1 MSRTV
6 FDRLGV
12 KTPDHRF
19 RHELEAGFEMPPR
32 VAQSVLE
39 LAKNVFNPDGLYG
52 DKGGRLRPGQIRH
65 IIAAAAAPRGRPL
78 RETEMM
84 EVVWT
89 IDAGEEDLE
98 VLQVQGSVALRRMR
112 ILRLVNQ
119 ALDQGGEPTQEDL
132 GKALSVTARTIRSD
146 IAALEAEGYRVATRG
161 KLRGV
166 GRGQTHKV
174 PIVELYL
181 KRHTYSEIMWRTH
194 HSSSAI
200 KRYIQ
205 TFGRVVM
212 LSQRGLNAG
221 EIAFAVGISE
231 RLASEYLDLYQRYD
245 TAAHRDRLTEIVQ
258 MVSGGVEQTAAMPK
272 KGVS

>member
-112 ILRLVNQ
+112 ILRLVNE

-181 KRHTYSEIMWRTH
+181 KRQTLSDVGAYSVIDYPICHREQKTPRRTLLKAGGEMLIGDLWYSWSHPMRNSALSGSQKDEGPH
-194 HSSSAI
+194 HSTIEAWCSVIHTSWTQQ
-200 KRYIQ
+200 Y
-205 TFGRVVM
+205 GPCPSPSPE
-212 LSQRGLNAG
+212 L
-221 EIAFAVGISE
+221 
-231 RLASEYLDLYQRYD
+231 
-245 TAAHRDRLTEIVQ
+245 
-258 MVSGGVEQTAAMPK
+258 
-272 KGVS
+272 

>member
-89 IDAGEEDLE
+89 IDAGEEIWKCCKCRGPSPC
-98 VLQVQGSVALRRMR
+98 VGCAFCAWSTR
-112 ILRLVNQ
+112 
-119 ALDQGGEPTQEDL
+119 PWT
-132 GKALSVTARTIRSD
+132 KAESQHKRTWVR
-146 IAALEAEGYRVATRG
+146 
-161 KLRGV
+161 
-166 GRGQTHKV
+166 
-174 PIVELYL
+174 P
-181 KRHTYSEIMWRTH
+181 
-194 HSSSAI
+194 
-200 KRYIQ
+200 
-205 TFGRVVM
+205 
-212 LSQRGLNAG
+212 
-221 EIAFAVGISE
+221 
-231 RLASEYLDLYQRYD
+231 
-245 TAAHRDRLTEIVQ
+245 
-258 MVSGGVEQTAAMPK
+258 
-272 KGVS
+272 